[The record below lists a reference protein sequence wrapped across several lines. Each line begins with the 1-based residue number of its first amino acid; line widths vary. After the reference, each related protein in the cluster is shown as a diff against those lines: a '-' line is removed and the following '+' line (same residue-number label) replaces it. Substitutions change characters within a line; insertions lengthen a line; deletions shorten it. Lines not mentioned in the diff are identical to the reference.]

1 MAFEKGNKL
10 GKKFT
15 SDNQPQN
22 RGRKPSLYKKLRTI
36 TGKTVKHEMSKED
49 YYDILK
55 YLMEQT
61 PAQLRQMAGMIKNDG
76 EKGSMFDAEIP
87 VWLMN
92 MITAILGD
100 IRYGRTT
107 TLDSIMD
114 RMFGKASQTVEAV
127 IGNVDAR
134 TSNLTDEEIQDEIK
148 RIEAALKG

>member
-10 GKKFT
+10 GQKFT

-22 RGRKPSLYKKLRTI
+22 RGRKPSLYKKIRAI

-49 YYDILK
+49 YYDIIK

-61 PAQLRQMAGMIKNDG
+61 PGDLRKMAGMVNG
-76 EKGSMFDAEIP
+76 EGQKSNMFDAEIP

-107 TLDSIMD
+107 TLDSILD
-114 RMFGKASQTVEAV
+114 RMFGKASQTVEAIV
-127 IGNVDAR
+127 GNIDSK
-134 TSNLTDEEIQDEIK
+134 TSHLSDEEVMIEIE
-148 RIEAALKG
+148 RIEKALNG

>member
-10 GKKFT
+10 GQKFT

-22 RGRKPSLYKKLRTI
+22 RGRKPSLYNKLRTI

-134 TSNLTDEEIQDEIK
+134 TSSLTDEEIQNEIK
-148 RIEAALKG
+148 RIEEALKG